1 MRTPFVGHA
10 LPPVT
15 SPMSGCPSPMS
26 EASVHYY
33 LTANPLYRHKMR
45 WRLEQSG
52 QMVVTSSSSGSLSS
66 RSISPAE
73 STLSSSSSVSGSVP
87 HAAAPNPGWSN
98 STTPE
103 ITPVLPPAILKPRDS
118 LVVPSPPLRLPT
130 RDLYPKKPVF
140 AFLWREYDT
149 TQVSVKNAV
158 RNIRDLVD
166 DQDPARSTSKR
177 PRRTE
182 RDLIAALWVEGPR
195 RTDAIV
201 RYYKARARL
210 QKVKG
215 ILSELHAKYEAA
227 SPPTPQEAMPSL
239 FSPTL
244 GGDTSPLTPL
254 PSPLPTLTISQ
265 PDESA
270 REASPPRENGG
281 RSSRRLQARGVPK
294 RRREEDFATP
304 GSDEL
309 VSQPRVKRIRLK
321 QPSNQP
327 VTESEV
333 GTAKTPISATFKGK
347 ENALDLI
354 LD

>member
-1 MRTPFVGHA
+1 
-10 LPPVT
+10 
-15 SPMSGCPSPMS
+15 MS
-26 EASVHYY
+26 ETSVHYY
-33 LTANPLYRHKMR
+33 LTANPLYRHKIR

-73 STLSSSSSVSGSVP
+73 STLSSSSSVSSSVP
-87 HAAAPNPGWSN
+87 HAAPNPNWST

-130 RDLYPKKPVF
+130 RDMYPKKPVF
-140 AFLWREYDT
+140 AFLWREYDA

-166 DQDPARSTSKR
+166 DQDPARPTCKR
-177 PRRTE
+177 ARRTE

-210 QKVKG
+210 QKIKG
-215 ILSELHAKYEAA
+215 ILNDLHAKYEAE

-244 GGDTSPLTPL
+244 GRDTSPLTPL
-254 PSPLPTLTISQ
+254 PSPLPTLTIS
-265 PDESA
+265 PPEEST

-281 RSSRRLQARGVPK
+281 RSSKRLQARGVQK

-309 VSQPRVKRIRLK
+309 ASKPRVKRIRLK

-333 GTAKTPISATFKGK
+333 SAVKTPISATFKGK